1 MKSRTCRIITQMT
14 IAVTSLL
21 ALLSCAKGPGPND
34 MIKLSQDEIFFPA
47 EGGTIVIESNFE
59 VSFETIR
66 DIDDNIIQKND
77 IKRVYD
83 ENHQCISIECRWL
96 KGTVTETEGSKLIT
110 FEAKANDE
118 ERERNLFVEVCAV
131 ETIKWITIHQAGAE

>member
-1 MKSRTCRIITQMT
+1 MRTT
-14 IAVTSLL
+14 ILFLFSAALFLL
-21 ALLSCAKGPGPND
+21 TAISCSKGPGPND

-59 VSFETIR
+59 VFFDHIFVMEEDGNLRNSLTNGSGFPYGTTSFECNWIKASTSS
-66 DIDDNIIQKND
+66 KNSP
-77 IKRVYD
+77 
-83 ENHQCISIECRWL
+83 Q
-96 KGTVTETEGSKLIT
+96 IT